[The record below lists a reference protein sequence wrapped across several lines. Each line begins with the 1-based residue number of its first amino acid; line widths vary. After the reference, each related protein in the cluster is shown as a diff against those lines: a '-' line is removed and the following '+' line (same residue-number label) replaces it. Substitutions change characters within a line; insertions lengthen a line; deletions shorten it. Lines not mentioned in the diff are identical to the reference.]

1 MAKYPFR
8 ILIESN
14 DDANTGGGFFNT
26 YHWVATK
33 GSHTLGNLD
42 TTGGGITY
50 SPSSDDDFYFI
61 DTAVDGP
68 ILNTGE
74 VYERIRAMKKID
86 NLGNLKGG
94 QHYKNTWTGSANGQ
108 AVSTAIDI
116 SQDQRFGDVGNHPQ
130 LLSCSMHK
138 SQDSDPTADLTGSIR
153 FTAVDQLNG
162 AGTLKRY
169 KFYGEKVCTILG
181 VPCDMWLYPDTL
193 RASATGSE
201 STFIQGNVTTA
212 ALNVTD
218 KFTISNIGTLNSDL
232 PIHIDGRAGIYDR
245 WIKFVNINSEEA
257 EDPINAGGA
266 WTTDTLFGWNA
277 ASQSYELKGGHTT
290 GQGETDYPFYVT
302 ASAMKLTLSGH
313 DSSVAGDITF
323 NGNSYFAG
331 PLQMNTANIN
341 MNNNDLLD
349 VSDMHIRNAIYN
361 KLSNGTADTDTR
373 IQFGQTNSITFYAG
387 GLAMVNF
394 SSAAGAYFSQPVSV
408 ASSINITGHST
419 LGNSSADNVT
429 LNGTVTFNG
438 GSTIF
443 NKTTTPVYFTSDG
456 NDQFV
461 FRKTDG
467 NTVPH
472 TFLDQGNNDGAGT
485 YYGFRFY
492 NYNGGTT
499 GTTVEIEPT
508 GELITPKNPSFAA
521 KRTASTTIT
530 KGGWRDVIFGTEHY
544 DRTSNYNT
552 GDGKFTAP
560 VAGRYLF
567 CSSLQMDVHN
577 ETTYVWI
584 RLLKNGSAVRY
595 GECEDVNEGGDMEN
609 VTIQIQSILD
619 VSANDYMQ
627 IQIYCDNKDVTLN
640 GSQPSSGESQCTFT
654 GHLLG

>member
-14 DDANTGGGFFNT
+14 DDANTGGGYFNT

-33 GSHTLGNLD
+33 GSHAEGDLD
-42 TTGGGITY
+42 TAAGGTFL
-50 SPSSDDDFYFI
+50 PSSDDDFYFI
-61 DTAVDGP
+61 DTAQDGP

-74 VYERIRAMKKID
+74 VYERIRAMKKVN

-94 QHYKNTWTGSANGQ
+94 QHYKNTWTGSGAGQ
-108 AVSTAIDI
+108 GMSLTVDA
-116 SQDQRFGDVGNHPQ
+116 SQDQRFGDVGSHKQ

-138 SQDSDPTADLTGSIR
+138 SQDTDPTADLTGSIR
-153 FTAVDQLNG
+153 FTAVDQLSET
-162 AGTLKRY
+162 GTLKRY

-218 KFTISNIGTLNSDL
+218 KLTISNIGTLNSDL
-232 PIHIDGRAGIYDR
+232 PIHIDGRGGIYDR

-257 EDPINAGGA
+257 EDPTNNGGA

-394 SSAAGAYFSQPVSV
+394 SSAAGAYFSQAVSIAAALSTTGNV
-408 ASSINITGHST
+408 A
-419 LGNSSADNVT
+419 LGNSSADGIT
-429 LNGTVTFNG
+429 INGTATFNG

-443 NKTTTPVYFTSDG
+443 NKTTTPIYITSDG

-461 FRKTDG
+461 FRKDG

-472 TFLDQGNNDGAGT
+472 TFIDQGNNDGAGT

-499 GTTVEIEPT
+499 GTTVEIEPN
-508 GELITPKNPSFAA
+508 GELITPRNPSFAIKKSA
-521 KRTASTTIT
+521 DESVGATWETVT
-530 KGGWRDVIFGTEHY
+530 FNTEQY
-544 DRTSNYNT
+544 DLNSNY
-552 GDGKFTAP
+552 DGTNKFTAP

-567 CSSLQMDVHN
+567 LCTLRWNPGASSH
-577 ETTYVWI
+577 YIWS

-595 GECEDVNEGGDMEN
+595 GE
-609 VTIQIQSILD
+609 ILD
-619 VSANDYMQ
+619 ANEVGTGDGGLDDVSTVMNEILDLNANDYVQVQVYSANDTS
-627 IQIYCDNKDVTLN
+627 TLV
-640 GSQPSSGESQCTFT
+640 GHAGSGEGTSFS